1 MKNWQ
6 CWGLLLGLGPLLWLQ
21 GRWVRRVTPRL
32 PEPPGPR
39 AGEAGAG
46 PLLRLLIAGDSAGA
60 GVGADSQHAA
70 LSGQLVQAL
79 AAHCTVRW
87 QLHAVTGLDSL
98 GLQAL
103 LHQLPAQPFDVAV
116 LSVGVN
122 DVTAL
127 VPPDTWLQRQA
138 ALAQLLAERF
148 AVRTVVHSAVPPMHH
163 FSALP
168 QPLRACLGAW
178 AQAMNRG
185 LAHALQELPADA
197 PVKRLLHLLDT
208 GSEPLSP
215 VQALASD
222 RFHPGPTAYAVWGQG
237 LAQQIL
243 LSEGLQAP

>member
-1 MKNWQ
+1 MNSWQ
-6 CWGLLLGLGPLLWLQ
+6 RWGMLLGLGPVLWLQ

-39 AGEAGAG
+39 AGEVGRG

-79 AAHCTVRW
+79 AVHRTVRW
-87 QLHAVTGLDSL
+87 QLHAATGLDSQ

-103 LHQLPAQPFDVAV
+103 LAQLPAQNFDVAV

-127 VPPDTWLQRQA
+127 VPPHAWLQRQA
-138 ALAQLLAERF
+138 ELAHLLAARF

-163 FSALP
+163 FTALP
-168 QPLRACLGAW
+168 QPLRSCLGSW
-178 AQAMNRG
+178 AQAMNRA
-185 LAHALQELPADA
+185 LAHALQEPRSGM
-197 PVKRLLHLLDT
+197 PVRRLLHTLDAE
-208 GSEPLSP
+208 SAPLSP
-215 VQALASD
+215 AQALATD
-222 RFHPGPTAYAVWGQG
+222 RFHPGPAAYAVWGQG
-237 LAQQIL
+237 LARQIL
-243 LSEGLQAP
+243 LSEGLQSD

>member
-1 MKNWQ
+1 MKIWQ
-6 CWGLLLGLGPLLWLQ
+6 RWGLLLGLGPVLWLQ

-32 PEPPGPR
+32 LEPPGLR
-39 AGEAGAG
+39 AGEAGQG

-60 GVGADSQHAA
+60 GVGACSQQAA

-87 QLHAVTGLDSL
+87 QLHAATGLDSL

-103 LHQLPAQPFDVAV
+103 LAQLPAQPFDVAV

-127 VPPDTWLQRQA
+127 VPPETWLQRQA
-138 ALAQLLAERF
+138 ELAQLLAERF

-163 FSALP
+163 FTALP

-185 LAHALQELPADA
+185 LARALDEASA
-197 PVKRLLHLLDT
+197 SAAVTRLLHRLDT
-208 GSEPLSP
+208 ASAPLAP
-215 VQALASD
+215 EQALATD
-222 RFHPGPTAYAVWGQG
+222 RFHPGPAAYAFWGQG
-237 LAQQIL
+237 LARQIL
-243 LSEGLQAP
+243 LSEGLQSP

>member
-1 MKNWQ
+1 MNNWQ
-6 CWGLLLGLGPLLWLQ
+6 RWGMLLGLGPLLWLQ
-21 GRWVRRVTPRL
+21 GCWVRRVTPRL

-39 AGEAGAG
+39 AGEAGQG

-79 AAHCTVRW
+79 ALHCTVRW
-87 QLHAVTGLDSL
+87 QLHAVTGLDSQ

-103 LHQLPAQPFDVAV
+103 LHQLPVQPFDVAV

-127 VPPDTWLQRQA
+127 VPPETWLQRQA
-138 ALAQLLAERF
+138 ALAQLLAQRF

-163 FSALP
+163 FTALP

-185 LAHALQELPADA
+185 LAQALDAAPASA
-197 PVKRLLHLLDT
+197 PAVRLLHGLDAA
-208 GSEPLSP
+208 SAPLAP
-215 VQALASD
+215 AQALASD
-222 RFHPGPTAYAVWGQG
+222 RFHPGPAAYAVWGQG
-237 LAQQIL
+237 LARQIL
-243 LSEGLQAP
+243 LSEGLQPP